1 MTTASIQLLR
11 HATLLIR
18 AGGVKFLV
26 DPMLSEPGAMP
37 PIPNSPNDRR
47 NPLVP
52 LPDVELD
59 PDAVVVT
66 HTHRDHLDDAAR
78 ERIAV
83 DLPLYCQPPDEE
95 EIAGDFDDVRPVED
109 RATFQDVEFVRTGGI
124 HGHDDLADAM
134 GPVSGFVFRA
144 PDEPAVFVAG
154 DTVWCPELESALD
167 EHDPEVVVLN
177 AGGAQFVEGEPITM
191 TDEDVRRV
199 REAVPEATVVAVH
212 MDAINHCLL
221 SREDLAGAVDD
232 VVIPA
237 DGERVEL
244 D

>member
-1 MTTASIQLLR
+1 MTAASIQLLR
-11 HATLLIR
+11 HATLLLR
-18 AGGVKFLV
+18 TGGVEFLI
-26 DPMLSEPGAMP
+26 DPMLAEPGAMP

-52 LPDVELD
+52 LPDVDLD

-78 ERIAV
+78 ERLAA
-83 DLPLYCQPPDEE
+83 DLPVYCQPPDEE
-95 EIAGDFDDVRPVED
+95 DVAGDFDDVRAVDD
-109 RATFQDVEFVRTGGI
+109 RASFDGVELVRTGGR
-124 HGHDDLADAM
+124 HGQDDLAEAM

-144 PDEPAVFVAG
+144 DGEPTIFVAG

-167 EHDPEVVVLN
+167 DHDHDVVVLN
-177 AGGAQFVEGEPITM
+177 AGGARFVEGEPITM
-191 TDEDVRRV
+191 TDDDVRRV
-199 REAVPEATVVAVH
+199 REHVPDATVVAVH

-221 SREDLAGAVDD
+221 TREELAAAVDD
-232 VVIPA
+232 VLIPG